1 MPGETAT
8 LAPMMKRN
16 LLLLGCLVVVT
27 ACGAGCGPKTDPSS
41 SSPAT
46 PASSGP
52 LKIGVAAPLTGSQAK
67 IGSDMA
73 LGVEMAVAEWNAKGG
88 VLGRKIELLRGDD
101 EASPKQATAV
111 ARQLVNQGVAGVI
124 GHFNSGCTIPASQI
138 YNDGKVVAITPAS
151 TNPKVTDGGFAG
163 IFRVCGRDDQQG
175 GVAGKYAVN
184 VLKAGKIAI
193 LHDKTAYGQGLADEF
208 KKTIEALGVQP
219 VYYGGVPKEETD
231 FRAVVT
237 AIKNASPDLWY
248 FGGIYD
254 QGGTLLNQARQVG
267 LTAPL
272 MSGDGLIDKE
282 LIKTA
287 GKNAEGTYL
296 TFGPDPSKV
305 PSAKS
310 FLDKYRQ
317 LHGEPGPYSI
327 YGYDACNVLL
337 AGIQKAGSAEFQA
350 VTGFLHGNKFDT
362 AMGTIEFN
370 GKGDIKG
377 SYYVMWVV
385 KDGEFVLA
393 ETQLSQ
399 AP

>member
-1 MPGETAT
+1 
-8 LAPMMKRN
+8 MMKRN
-16 LLLLGCLVVVT
+16 LLLGYLVAVT
-27 ACGAGCGPKTDPSS
+27 ACGVGCGPKPES
-41 SSPAT
+41 SSPAAA
-46 PASSGP
+46 ASSALGP

-88 VLGRKIELLRGDD
+88 VLGRKIELVRGDD
-101 EASPKQATAV
+101 EATPKQATAV
-111 ARQLVNQGVAGVI
+111 ARQLVNEGVAGVI

-138 YNDGKVVAITPAS
+138 YNDAKVVAITPAS
-151 TNPKVTDGGFAG
+151 TNPTVTDSGFVG
-163 IFRVCGRDDQQG
+163 MFRVCGRDDQQG
-175 GVAGKYAVN
+175 SVAGKYAVN

-208 KKTIEALGVQP
+208 KKTIEALGVKP

-237 AIKNASPDLWY
+237 AIKNTEPDLWY

-254 QGGTLLNQARQVG
+254 QGGPLLNQARQVG

-287 GKNAEGTYL
+287 GMNAEGTFL
-296 TFGPDPSKV
+296 TFGPDPAKV

-310 FLDKYRQ
+310 FLERYKQ

-337 AGIQKAGSAEFQA
+337 AGIQNAGSAEFKE
-350 VTGFLHGNKFDT
+350 VTGHLHANKFDT
-362 AMGTIEFN
+362 AMGTIAFDA
-370 GKGDIKG
+370 KGDIKG

-399 AP
+399 GP